1 MDKAV
6 TKQIFIA
13 KGVPTAKS
21 VWIKKGEDTSLEAH
35 GMKAPVVVKACNGGS
50 SVGVVL
56 VKEAS
61 EYDSA
66 VEECFKYDNQIL
78 VEDFIEGREFSIGVV
93 DGMAYPIVEIIPN
106 EGWYDYENKYKEG
119 ATTHVCP
126 AKLDEELTK
135 KIEDETNEVKKKKL
149 EETLIN
155 YKELLNNSHIISG
168 YLCDD
173 KVISQ
178 CLDGKKNVKD
188 IVLINTGIDTFGYY
202 EEYGSKLEAVYT
214 FIPKDEDF
222 KDEVF
227 GETVILE
234 DVYVKAKRNVDY
246 IESPDEL
253 FSRNHLVYRKRG
265 YVGFSDY
272 SIVGDAYEESGF
284 APLAVAIHI
293 LYFGQ
298 KSELRVHHFVSE
310 SNENISDPAR
320 KFAEAMQNL
329 LSWENFDIIPKTKG
343 LQNLLDYYSNG
354 KFPGLGVIKKCSI
367 MHHLELIG
375 KYLEVDE

>member
-1 MDKAV
+1 M
-6 TKQIFIA
+6 
-13 KGVPTAKS
+13 
-21 VWIKKGEDTSLEAH
+21 
-35 GMKAPVVVKACNGGS
+35 
-50 SVGVVL
+50 
-56 VKEAS
+56 
-61 EYDSA
+61 
-66 VEECFKYDNQIL
+66 
-78 VEDFIEGREFSIGVV
+78 
-93 DGMAYPIVEIIPN
+93 
-106 EGWYDYENKYKEG
+106 
-119 ATTHVCP
+119 
-126 AKLDEELTK
+126 
-135 KIEDETNEVKKKKL
+135 
-149 EETLIN
+149 
-155 YKELLNNSHIISG
+155 
-168 YLCDD
+168 
-173 KVISQ
+173 
-178 CLDGKKNVKD
+178 
-188 IVLINTGIDTFGYY
+188 
-202 EEYGSKLEAVYT
+202 
-214 FIPKDEDF
+214 
-222 KDEVF
+222 
-227 GETVILE
+227 
-234 DVYVKAKRNVDY
+234 KAKRNVDY